1 MPRSYGIK
9 AHLRAT
15 WIRYAIRAKFVGS
28 PAYNRLLLELR
39 VRSAGR
45 HERRPDS
52 GGHVLMRGCGVPAGI
67 VDGHPA
73 IRSVL
78 SRR

>member
-1 MPRSYGIK
+1 MRG
-9 AHLRAT
+9 
-15 WIRYAIRAKFVGS
+15 
-28 PAYNRLLLELR
+28 
-39 VRSAGR
+39 AGR
-45 HERRPDS
+45 HERRSDS

-78 SRR
+78 SRRWAAAAPSGIISIMGTSRDGPRSKIHNKTGSA